1 MEKLKLQ
8 APWEQVKERLKE
20 NDVHLSDEDLDFRPG
35 EEDELLERLRGKL
48 GKSKDEVKAYIE
60 SISANTDAAG

>member
-20 NDVHLSDEDLDFRPG
+20 NDVHLSDEDLDYIPG
-35 EEDELLERLRGKL
+35 QEDKLLERLKGKL
-48 GKSKDEVKAYIE
+48 GKNKEEIRAYIE
-60 SISANTDAAG
+60 SISANDDAAG

>member
-20 NDVHLSDEDLDFRPG
+20 NDVHLSDEDLDYIPG
-35 EEDELLERLRGKL
+35 QEDKLLERLQGKL
-48 GKSKDEVKAYIE
+48 GKNKEEIRAYIE
-60 SISANTDAAG
+60 SISANDDAAG

>member
-20 NDVHLSDEDLDFRPG
+20 NDVRLSDEDLDYRPG
-35 EEDELLERLRGKL
+35 EEDQFLERLRGKL
-48 GKSKDEVKAYIE
+48 GKSKEEVKAYVE
-60 SISANTDAAG
+60 SISANKDAAG